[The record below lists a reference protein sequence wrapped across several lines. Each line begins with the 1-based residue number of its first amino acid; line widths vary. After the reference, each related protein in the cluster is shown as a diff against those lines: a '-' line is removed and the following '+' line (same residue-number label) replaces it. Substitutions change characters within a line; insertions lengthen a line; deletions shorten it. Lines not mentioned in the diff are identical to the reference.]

1 MATDAAATGMTDEQR
16 FLFDLNGF
24 VIVRGALTDTE
35 IDRYRDGVYR
45 LARAEAPA
53 ARWTAQGEPLDKV
66 RVTPLERDPLF
77 HDLIDHP
84 VSLPLIEATVGGP
97 AMLIDN
103 DVELTPR
110 DVPAQGWHRGIGT
123 YGYAHDADGFHCV
136 MVKCI
141 WYLTDCGP
149 GEGPTRI
156 VPGSHKSLLEP
167 PAYDQQ
173 AGPPGAQEVVVEAG
187 DLLVFSEACLHA
199 GNLNTSDRVRAN
211 MYFNY
216 GPSWVQPWDGYRA
229 SDEVLAGTTGKRRQ
243 LLGGGVIWER

>member
-1 MATDAAATGMTDEQR
+1 MAGMTDEQR

-24 VIVRGALTDTE
+24 VVVRGALTAE
-35 IDRYRDGVYR
+35 EVERYRDGVYR
-45 LARAEAPA
+45 LARTRLA
-53 ARWTAQGEPLDKV
+53 ADRWDERGEPLEKV
-66 RVTPLERDPLF
+66 RVSPLEHDPLF

-84 VSLPLIEATVGGP
+84 ASLPLVHATVGGP
-97 AMLIDN
+97 AILIDN

-110 DVPAQGWHRGIGT
+110 GIPALGWHRGIGT
-123 YGYAHDADGFHCV
+123 FGYAHGSDGFHCT

-156 VPGSHKSLLEP
+156 VPGSHKSLVDP
-167 PAYDQQ
+167 PEFDQE
-173 AGPPGAQEVVVEAG
+173 AGPPGAVDVAVSAG

-199 GNLNTSDRVRAN
+199 GNLNSSDRVRAN

-229 SDEVLAGTTGKRRQ
+229 SPELLATATGERRQ
-243 LLGGGVIWER
+243 LLGGGTAWEH